1 MLRGATST
9 QQAGPAARGVRGGAS
24 CRPFCFRVGGRS
36 GRVAADPAA
45 PLLGALAPAD
55 RDVLGVL
62 VDVEALATGALGGQ
76 LAHGGQVLPGQ
87 RGLLGVRA
95 VDRHLEGGRG
105 LLDLAQHVE
114 QHVAE
119 VDGRPGVELGV
130 LALHVPPVGGQGQIQ
145 LAPLLVEGAQVEPGP
160 GGVGGMLAGDGR
172 AVGPRRPVHVLAG
185 GADHP
190 LDDLGRR
197 APLGMAGG
205 DGHPQGAFG
214 PVGVA
219 HRPQQLPELV
229 GGPRRPLRVV
239 VGDGRMECALG
250 RLEVALAGEVIPHQE
265 GALGSPTP
273 FVAHAPRLPGAI
285 GAVKAPSKGNDPR
298 LYNGAMD
305 GALPDRDL
313 AAIGLLQDPVRRA
326 LYGHVVASGG
336 EVSRNQ
342 AAEAAG
348 VARSLA
354 AFHLDK
360 LVEAGLL
367 EATFRRLGD
376 RRGPGA
382 GRPAKL
388 YRRAAGEVAATLP
401 PRTYETAAHLLAET
415 VEQAGADLELQAA
428 ARRAGAEAGR
438 RIAAE
443 ASAGPDPAPAV
454 EQVLAARGYEPYR
467 DGDAL
472 RLRNCPF
479 ANLSAE
485 FPVLVCAMN
494 LCLIE
499 GLLDG
504 LGQDPGRAVM
514 DPAPDRCCVAVFSKD
529 NQD

>member
-1 MLRGATST
+1 
-9 QQAGPAARGVRGGAS
+9 
-24 CRPFCFRVGGRS
+24 
-36 GRVAADPAA
+36 
-45 PLLGALAPAD
+45 
-55 RDVLGVL
+55 
-62 VDVEALATGALGGQ
+62 
-76 LAHGGQVLPGQ
+76 
-87 RGLLGVRA
+87 
-95 VDRHLEGGRG
+95 
-105 LLDLAQHVE
+105 
-114 QHVAE
+114 
-119 VDGRPGVELGV
+119 
-130 LALHVPPVGGQGQIQ
+130 
-145 LAPLLVEGAQVEPGP
+145 
-160 GGVGGMLAGDGR
+160 
-172 AVGPRRPVHVLAG
+172 
-185 GADHP
+185 
-190 LDDLGRR
+190 
-197 APLGMAGG
+197 
-205 DGHPQGAFG
+205 
-214 PVGVA
+214 
-219 HRPQQLPELV
+219 
-229 GGPRRPLRVV
+229 
-239 VGDGRMECALG
+239 
-250 RLEVALAGEVIPHQE
+250 
-265 GALGSPTP
+265 
-273 FVAHAPRLPGAI
+273 
-285 GAVKAPSKGNDPR
+285 
-298 LYNGAMD
+298 MD
-305 GALPDRDL
+305 GVPSDRDL

-326 LYGHVVASGG
+326 LYAHVVASGG

-348 VARSLA
+348 VARGLA

-367 EATFRRLGD
+367 DASFRRLGD

-388 YRRAAGEVAATLP
+388 YRRAAGEVAASLP

-415 VEQAGADLELQAA
+415 VEQAGADQELQAA

-443 ASAGPDPAPAV
+443 APAV

-494 LCLIE
+494 LCLVE

-514 DPAPDRCCVAVFSKD
+514 EPAPDRCCVAVHSKD